1 MSEMHDW
8 RDVHEFWFPPDLKGA
23 GSDELAWIV
32 RWWMAGGATPELSRF
47 LPIVE
52 SARKGLL
59 DDWCKTAT
67 GRLSLII
74 VLDQF
79 TRGLFAG
86 TPEAYSSDAAA
97 LLLAEEGLRVGH
109 YDALSSYWEKGFF
122 LMPLTHTE
130 GPTHRQ
136 RLELVV
142 SKATERLA
150 EAPENLRS
158 IFQFALGQTQGHLD
172 VISRFGRFPHRNSV
186 LNRPSTPEELA
197 YIEKGD
203 FVHTR
208 TAKL

>member
-1 MSEMHDW
+1 
-8 RDVHEFWFPPDLKGA
+8 
-23 GSDELAWIV
+23 
-32 RWWMAGGATPELSRF
+32 MAGGATPELQRF
-47 LPIVE
+47 LPTVD

-59 DDWCKTAT
+59 NDWCMTAV

-86 TPEAYSSDAAA
+86 TPDAYGSDAAA
-97 LLLAEEGLRVGH
+97 LLLAEEGLRIGH

-122 LMPLTHTE
+122 LMPLTHAE

-150 EAPENLRS
+150 GAPENLRS
-158 IFQFALGQTQGHLD
+158 ILGFGLAQAQGHLD
-172 VISRFGRFPHRNSV
+172 VVSRFGRFPHRNSV
-186 LNRPSTPEELA
+186 LNRSSSPEELA
-197 YIEKGD
+197 YIEKGN
-203 FVHTR
+203 FIHTR